1 MKLKRGIL
9 LTILILAV
17 VSILGTSNS
26 VQAATAVSSK
36 TLNIKAVRSSGY
48 GYKVVNNGAKYI
60 WKIYN
65 TRNDINETFYCIK
78 GGPGFGG
85 ESMDSAI
92 GEAEY
97 TEVFDMRK
105 PSTITTTYRTPISLI
120 YGTKDYERLMW
131 VLDQCY
137 IPAKNNASTEDR

>member
-92 GEAEY
+92 GEA
-97 TEVFDMRK
+97 MNILK
-105 PSTITTTYRTPISLI
+105 CLI
-120 YGTKDYERLMW
+120 
-131 VLDQCY
+131 
-137 IPAKNNASTEDR
+137 

>member
-1 MKLKRGIL
+1 M
-9 LTILILAV
+9 TV

-105 PSTITTTYRTPISLI
+105 PSTITTTYRTPISLLI

-131 VLDQCY
+131 VL
-137 IPAKNNASTEDR
+137 NNAIYRLRIMHLLKIEK